1 MLGGWNS
8 AGASNGGSKMNVLS
22 ETTLGSFSSLGTGG
36 LMNTAR
42 AYAACTYDSAKMF
55 ISGGNDGTL
64 GTPPYVNGG
73 PVTNGV
79 QFSLQ

>member
-1 MLGGWNS
+1 
-8 AGASNGGSKMNVLS
+8 
-22 ETTLGSFSSLGTGG
+22 
-36 LMNTAR
+36 MNTAR

>member
-1 MLGGWNS
+1 
-8 AGASNGGSKMNVLS
+8 MNVIS
-22 ETTLGSFSSLGTGG
+22 ETTLGSFSNLGTGG

-73 PVTNGV
+73 PVTNDV